1 MDFGEVGVKERV
13 KLVLN
18 YKKTSFWIV
27 LISMVTCVVVA
38 VCFLTEA
45 KIDFSIADYKAISY
59 GEYQKLTGYNA
70 EFYHALYYIGKLSK
84 TELSIVFEGEYD
96 EDLAGAVL
104 SEDAKAIR
112 IQGRLSELFGDD
124 TKQLSES
131 ELLKKISENYG
142 NVISIDYREGVGT
155 AYYVGDYYAHIAVA
169 ADTDDNR
176 NMVFEIAVENQT
188 ENEKMFSGSSSFWLI
203 WEE

>member
-1 MDFGEVGVKERV
+1 M
-13 KLVLN
+13 
-18 YKKTSFWIV
+18 
-27 LISMVTCVVVA
+27 
-38 VCFLTEA
+38 
-45 KIDFSIADYKAISY
+45 
-59 GEYQKLTGYNA
+59 
-70 EFYHALYYIGKLSK
+70 YI
-84 TELSIVFEGEYD
+84 
-96 EDLAGAVL
+96 
-104 SEDAKAIR
+104 
-112 IQGRLSELFGDD
+112 GDD

>member
-1 MDFGEVGVKERV
+1 MNNEKYFDRDFWV
-13 KLVLN
+13 
-18 YKKTSFWIV
+18 
-27 LISMVTCVVVA
+27 
-38 VCFLTEA
+38 
-45 KIDFSIADYKAISY
+45 
-59 GEYQKLTGYNA
+59 
-70 EFYHALYYIGKLSK
+70 H
-84 TELSIVFEGEYD
+84 
-96 EDLAGAVL
+96 
-104 SEDAKAIR
+104 
-112 IQGRLSELFGDD
+112 
-124 TKQLSES
+124 KQLSLVIFRLGELEYEFINDSISIHTPSDAVLTKSKIDKSIKMLLKFIKKYSPNYKDKLIYCDSWLLSPNLAKYLHEES
-131 ELLKKISENYG
+131 NILTFQNYFNIKKISENYG